1 MTVSNLLL
9 SLHIAAKSAITYRW
23 RILHGSGVVLG
34 SVFILHSCW
43 VG

>member
-1 MTVSNLLL
+1 MTSRLLL

-23 RILHGSGVVLG
+23 RVAHGSLVVLG
-34 SVFILHSCW
+34 SVFILHKCW